1 MRVKWR
7 FSSTLMHLIKW
18 LWEFYEI
25 WVTSFVQLSCT
36 RSNEHERC
44 MRVKWRFSSTL
55 MHLIKRLWEFYE
67 IWVTRFVQLSCT
79 WSNEHES
86 CMRVELPDL
95 SNSHVLGQ
103 TSMKIAWELSD
114 QFCSA
119 LIHSV
124 KQAWKLY
131 ESWVTSF
138 VQLALMHFVKRA
150 WQLYESWVTRFVH
163 STLMHSVK
171 RAGKFYESWVTS
183 FVELSCTRSNDH
195 GSCKRVEWPVLISSY
210 ALGQTSTRVVWN
222 WVTSF
227 VQLSCTRSNEHE
239 SSMRVEWPV
248 LFNSRALGQ
257 TSMKVVW
264 ELSDQFCSTL
274 MYSVKRAWKLYE
286 SWVTRFVQLSCTR
299 SKEHENCMR
308 VEWPVLFNSH
318 ALGQTI
324 MRVLHYVWELSDHF
338 CSTLMYSV
346 KRAWELYEG
355 WVTTFVQLSCTRSD
369 DYENCMRVEWPVL
382 FNSHALG
389 QTIMRVV
396 WELSNQFCSALMHS
410 VKRLWELYESWVTTF
425 VQLSC
430 TRSNE
435 HELYESWVSSFVQL
449 SCLGQTSMR
458 VEWRDLFNSHALGQ
472 MSMRVVWELSDQF
485 FSTLMHSV
493 KQAREL
499 FEIELPI
506 LLNSYALGQ
515 MFKRKSCMR
524 VEWAIFFNSHALDQ
538 MTMRVVGESSDQFC
552 STVMHSVKRAWQLYE
567 S

>member
-1 MRVKWR
+1 MRVLWDL
-7 FSSTLMHLIKW
+7 SDQVCSTLMHLVKRA
-18 LWEFYEI
+18 WELYE
-25 WVTSFVQLSCT
+25 S
-36 RSNEHERC
+36 R
-44 MRVKWRFSSTL
+44 
-55 MHLIKRLWEFYE
+55 
-67 IWVTRFVQLSCT
+67 VTRFVQLSCT
-79 WSNEHES
+79 WSNEHEN
-86 CMRVELPDL
+86 CMRVEWPVLF
-95 SNSHVLGQ
+95 SSHTLGQ
-103 TSMKIAWELSD
+103 TSMKVVWELSD
-114 QFCSA
+114 QFCSTSSHA
-119 LIHSV
+119 LC
-124 KQAWKLY
+124 K
-131 ESWVTSF
+131 TSMT
-138 VQLALMHFVKRA
+138 VVWELSYQIC
-150 WQLYESWVTRFVH
+150 SP
-163 STLMHSVK
+163 LMHSVK

-210 ALGQTSTRVVWN
+210 ALGQTSTRVVRN

-318 ALGQTI
+318 ALGQKI

-396 WELSNQFCSALMHS
+396 WELS
-410 VKRLWELYESWVTTF
+410 
-425 VQLSC
+425 
-430 TRSNE
+430 
-435 HELYESWVSSFVQL
+435 
-449 SCLGQTSMR
+449 
-458 VEWRDLFNSHALGQ
+458 
-472 MSMRVVWELSDQF
+472 DQF

-499 FEIELPI
+499 FEIELPV
-506 LLNSYALGQ
+506 LLNSYALSQ
-515 MFKRKSCMR
+515 MFKRKSCIR

-538 MTMRVVGESSDQFC
+538 TTMRVLWDLGDQVCSTLMHSVKRAWQLYESKVNRFVQLSCTRSNEHESCMRVEWPVFFNSYALGQTSTRVVWNWVTSFVQFLCTRSNERKSCMRVEWAVFFNSHALDQTTMRVVGESSDQFC
-552 STVMHSVKRAWQLYE
+552 STVMHFVKREWQLYE

>member
-1 MRVKWR
+1 
-7 FSSTLMHLIKW
+7 
-18 LWEFYEI
+18 
-25 WVTSFVQLSCT
+25 
-36 RSNEHERC
+36 
-44 MRVKWRFSSTL
+44 
-55 MHLIKRLWEFYE
+55 
-67 IWVTRFVQLSCT
+67 
-79 WSNEHES
+79 
-86 CMRVELPDL
+86 
-95 SNSHVLGQ
+95 
-103 TSMKIAWELSD
+103 
-114 QFCSA
+114 
-119 LIHSV
+119 
-124 KQAWKLY
+124 
-131 ESWVTSF
+131 
-138 VQLALMHFVKRA
+138 
-150 WQLYESWVTRFVH
+150 
-163 STLMHSVK
+163 MHSVK
-171 RAGKFYESWVTS
+171 RAWEFYES
-183 FVELSCTRSNDH
+183 
-195 GSCKRVEWPVLISSY
+195 
-210 ALGQTSTRVVWN
+210 

-239 SSMRVEWPV
+239 SCMRVEWPV
-248 LFNSRALGQ
+248 LFNSHVLGQ
-257 TSMKVVW
+257 TSMKIVW
-264 ELSDQFCSTL
+264 ELSDQICSTL
-274 MYSVKRAWKLYE
+274 LYSVKRAWKLYE
-286 SWVTRFVQLSCTR
+286 SWVTSFVQLSCTRSNDYESSTLCMRVEWPLLFNSHVLGQTSMRVVWGLSDQFCSTLMPRSNEHESWVKRFVQLSCTR
-299 SKEHENCMR
+299 SNEH
-308 VEWPVLFNSH
+308 
-318 ALGQTI
+318 
-324 MRVLHYVWELSDHF
+324 
-338 CSTLMYSV
+338 
-346 KRAWELYEG
+346 
-355 WVTTFVQLSCTRSD
+355 
-369 DYENCMRVEWPVL
+369 ENCMRVEWPVL

-538 MTMRVVGESSDQFC
+538 MTMRVVGERVISFVQRSC
-552 STVMHSVKRAWQLYE
+552 TR
-567 S
+567 